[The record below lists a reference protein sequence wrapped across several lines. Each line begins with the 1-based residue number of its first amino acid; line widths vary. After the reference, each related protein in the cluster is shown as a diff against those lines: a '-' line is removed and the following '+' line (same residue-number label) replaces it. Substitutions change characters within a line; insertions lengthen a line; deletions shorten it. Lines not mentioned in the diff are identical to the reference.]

1 MTNSSL
7 YINHQDLVICEGRVS
22 LISNSQLVA
31 TYGEIIITE
40 NSVVVFT
47 EFNTT
52 AHGIIF
58 NGTIVKLENSTLSLT
73 KTTNI
78 WNNTWFIVSSEVDI
92 NAGSSIII
100 SKNSDSTY
108 HLESTILKIHTSNI
122 TLTGAKLLIENN
134 ECETFDGGSGV
145 LETWNTTM
153 KLTEGSSVIIT
164 HNKAVRATISK
175 ISKGLVEIIDSTMA
189 ITQNTI
195 IGSKGCVY
203 SQSSVILSGGELVL
217 EENECTDYYSKLL
230 FLWKTSFKQD
240 LSGSVVISH
249 NNITD
254 GGVLSITSST
264 AWFNGSVEATGN
276 RAAQGAISAT
286 DSDLFITGI
295 ATFSDNEA
303 ANGGAVTLIS
313 SVMYVSP
320 TATVNFTRNHAKGV
334 GGAIYVHNA
343 RTTNV
348 CINSLTKT
356 LPCSIQVLQE
366 NQFEFCPSFVLH
378 FDENKA
384 DIACNIIYGD
394 YTSACTPRNVSNV
407 LNCNCNITL
416 ALDHYQYKNGSSD
429 LSDFT
434 SDPTRVCFCTILGV
448 VNCFRVRQI
457 LTLYP
462 GESFY
467 LSLALVGYGMGT
479 VPGSVVAR
487 SSNGKGTVNGRSI
500 LGSELEYSQEIK
512 GTECQDLRY
521 SIVSERHSE
530 VIALTVDSVS
540 SIRSLE
546 HVMMVSSIVKGYNGF
561 WPTHEIFGTFS
572 VLESFFHIPVFV
584 EVDLLACP
592 VGFQLVR
599 GRSPR
604 RGRSP

>member
-1 MTNSSL
+1 M
-7 YINHQDLVICEGRVS
+7 
-22 LISNSQLVA
+22 
-31 TYGEIIITE
+31 
-40 NSVVVFT
+40 
-47 EFNTT
+47 
-52 AHGIIF
+52 
-58 NGTIVKLENSTLSLT
+58 
-73 KTTNI
+73 
-78 WNNTWFIVSSEVDI
+78 
-92 NAGSSIII
+92 
-100 SKNSDSTY
+100 
-108 HLESTILKIHTSNI
+108 
-122 TLTGAKLLIENN
+122 
-134 ECETFDGGSGV
+134 
-145 LETWNTTM
+145 
-153 KLTEGSSVIIT
+153 
-164 HNKAVRATISK
+164 
-175 ISKGLVEIIDSTMA
+175 
-189 ITQNTI
+189 
-195 IGSKGCVY
+195 
-203 SQSSVILSGGELVL
+203 
-217 EENECTDYYSKLL
+217 
-230 FLWKTSFKQD
+230 
-240 LSGSVVISH
+240 
-249 NNITD
+249 
-254 GGVLSITSST
+254 
-264 AWFNGSVEATGN
+264 
-276 RAAQGAISAT
+276 
-286 DSDLFITGI
+286 
-295 ATFSDNEA
+295 
-303 ANGGAVTLIS
+303 TLIS

-348 CINSLTKT
+348 CINSQTKT

-384 DIACNIIYGD
+384 DIAGNIIYGD

-416 ALDHYQYKNGSSD
+416 ALDHYQYKNDSSD

-457 LTLYP
+457 LKLYP

-512 GTECQDLRY
+512 GTECQDLSY

-540 SIRSLE
+540 SIRSLNQA
-546 HVMMVSSIVKGYNGF
+546 MMVSSTVKGHNGF
-561 WPTHEIFGTFS
+561 WPTREIFGTFS

-584 EVDLLACP
+584 EVDFLCCP

-599 GRSPR
+599 GRCVCHQILLDNNIETCFFFNGTGFILGPAPYWIGLLLMQIHPSLSTLIAPLIIANQETLTSLQSLSTLSVSTR
-604 RGRSP
+604 DQEFSVAAVVKVSA